1 MPVPDLFLLTDGD
14 DQGPVHLQCL
24 DCRAAGCGLPE
35 QPYAVPAEVV
45 VPKVEPRMEEGD
57 VLTARR
63 VDGGLTRGFAER
75 ARNTGEGEIVAGV
88 VASSFHRYDV
98 VDMKG
103 RFLPQLR
110 QAAVLASIAG
120 ALNNEPP
127 EPGRD
132 VLSQGLSRSGALCP
146 QLQE

>member
-1 MPVPDLFLLTDGD
+1 
-14 DQGPVHLQCL
+14 
-24 DCRAAGCGLPE
+24 
-35 QPYAVPAEVV
+35 
-45 VPKVEPRMEEGD
+45 
-57 VLTARR
+57 
-63 VDGGLTRGFAER
+63 
-75 ARNTGEGEIVAGV
+75 
-88 VASSFHRYDV
+88 
-98 VDMKG
+98 
-103 RFLPQLR
+103 LR